1 MAGSVTVALLLLALH
16 SLAAYRFSS
25 VSRKGV
31 LFCSPRPRSHSHNS
45 DDEYITI
52 EVTTRTRVSA
62 PETLSS
68 QTEKK
73 ESRTIPIIGA
83 QSLYEEVKDNQMQRA
98 LVENPVLKVLGLVF
112 NPTTLLFAMYF
123 SGVAWSKVQW
133 VQRILRIFGK
143 GTLTPPKVIHLI
155 FSTYIIRVAYNH

>member
-1 MAGSVTVALLLLALH
+1 MSVPATAAILLLALH
-16 SLAAYRFSS
+16 SLEAYRYSS
-25 VSRKGV
+25 LPTKRV
-31 LFCSPRPRSHSHNS
+31 LFSGPRLCSHSPNV

-62 PETLSS
+62 PESLSS

-73 ESRTIPIIGA
+73 ESKTIPIIGA

-98 LVENPVLKVLGLVF
+98 LIENPVLKVLGLVF

-133 VQRILRIFGK
+133 LQRILRIFGK
-143 GTLTPPKVIHLI
+143 GTLTPPKVILLCHPHL
-155 FSTYIIRVAYNH
+155 